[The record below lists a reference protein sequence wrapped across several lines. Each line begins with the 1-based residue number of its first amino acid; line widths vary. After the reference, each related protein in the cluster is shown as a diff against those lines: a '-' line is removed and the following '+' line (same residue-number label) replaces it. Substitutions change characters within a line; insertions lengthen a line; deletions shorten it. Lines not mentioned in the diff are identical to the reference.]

1 MVDYNSGSNVTQ
13 TSTDATNTGGGQA
26 HENRPAFLELLYM
39 IRV

>member
-1 MVDYNSGSNVTQ
+1 
-13 TSTDATNTGGGQA
+13 NTTGISINNASANASAA